1 MAVFKIAYS
10 SYIQPFEG
18 GYVNHPAD
26 RGGET
31 YAGIAR
37 NIYPNLTLWGIID
50 EKKKQFPNGI
60 IPRNTKFPELSD
72 YVEDFFL
79 GVWNKNNI
87 GSIKHQMLA
96 NLLFDF
102 IVHSGS
108 KNAVKPLQ
116 RLVGVNDDGV
126 IGQKTLQAINNADG
140 DKLYLDL
147 LEYRKQFL
155 NNIVARDT
163 SQSVFLKGW
172 MNRID
177 KFYQD
182 YGKRLAS
189 FKWPL
194 VILIF
199 LIVFFYV
206 LN

>member
-31 YAGIAR
+31 YAGIAK
-37 NIYPNLTLWGIID
+37 NIYPDLPLWGIID

-60 IPRNTKFPELSD
+60 IPRNTKFPELTN

-108 KNAVKPLQ
+108 KNAIKPLQ
-116 RLVGVNDDGV
+116 RLVGVADDGV
-126 IGQKTLQAINNADG
+126 IGSNTLQAVNNADP
-140 DKLYLDL
+140 DKLYLDYL
-147 LEYRKQFL
+147 KYREQFL
-155 NNIVARDT
+155 KNIVERDP
-163 SQSVFLKGW
+163 SQEIFLKGW
-172 MNRID
+172 MNRIQ
-177 KFYQD
+177 KFYND
-182 YGKRLAS
+182 YGKRISIFGA
-189 FKWPL
+189 PL
-194 VILIF
+194 LVLILLVVF
-199 LIVFFYV
+199 LFYIK
-206 LN
+206 